1 MYYCGNVT
9 FSSNYTLAAL
19 ASAAAP
25 GLAVAGVRDGN
36 EAGPSDAA
44 LGIVRAVI
52 QDNAGRLYDVVAA
65 EGDRAKRRV
74 RERVVAART
83 LGRAK
88 EPAGLSFGV
97 ERVLKYVTGE
107 GDDNPTDGAALV
119 ILQHRE
125 GVAKPLDTLT
135 VDECS
140 SVGTAIGAIHR
151 MRGTF
156 LLDEAYPSYT
166 TQQIHDQLTA
176 WIERLKRAGHVPQ
189 EITDS
194 WSRVIATDGMWD
206 FATCPVHGGFEDGDM
221 LFDRSGLTAVYHWQ
235 SMQINDPA
243 RDLAWVF
250 AKLDDRHR
258 NAVIAA
264 YGRMMGSR
272 LDDLIML
279 RANLWLQ
286 MEQVGDFV
294 SAIDRADNARIIQ
307 FKAQVER
314 LAHQL
319 IMMSASGQDAPAGGR
334 SGAPAGAAQPGSDR
348 HPSTITVGTLLN
360 GDGGAATGTRPASA
374 RFSAARPSSASAA
387 SSTGTTRTV
396 LDSDIRPR
404 TPRVPTMPD
413 VPVANVFNDPTEIV
427 TPESETATI
436 VLPAQSF
443 TADGTGI
450 SGKIAKVAK
459 ATDGAEPSG
468 TAARP

>member
-1 MYYCGNVT
+1 M
-9 FSSNYTLAAL
+9 AAL

-36 EAGPSDAA
+36 EASASDAA
-44 LGIVRAVI
+44 LGISRAVI

-65 EGDRAKRRV
+65 EGDKAKRRV

-88 EPAGLSFGV
+88 EPAGLSFAV

-156 LLDEAYPSYT
+156 LMDEAYPAYT
-166 TQQIHDQLTA
+166 TRQIHDQLVA
-176 WIERLKRAGHVPQ
+176 WIERLKRAGHVPA
-189 EITDS
+189 EITTS
-194 WSRVIATDGMWD
+194 WSRIIATDGMWD
-206 FATCPVHGGFEDGDM
+206 FATCPVHGGFEDGDL

-243 RDLAWVF
+243 RDLAWIF

-264 YGRMMGSR
+264 YGRMMGSK

-294 SAIDRADNARIIQ
+294 SAIDRADNAKIIQ

-319 IMMSASGQDAPAGGR
+319 IMMSAASGEPSSPAPAPTDR
-334 SGAPAGAAQPGSDR
+334 SAGDDR
-348 HPSTITVGTLLN
+348 HPSTITVGTLLHE
-360 GDGGAATGTRPASA
+360 DSRTRAP
-374 RFSAARPSSASAA
+374 
-387 SSTGTTRTV
+387 
-396 LDSDIRPR
+396 DSEIRPR

-427 TPESETATI
+427 TPDSETATI

-443 TADGTGI
+443 TADATGI
-450 SGKIAKVAK
+450 SGKIAKV
-459 ATDGAEPSG
+459 DGPAAGSDTSTG
-468 TAARP
+468 TSTATAAAAAATATPKA

>member
-52 QDNAGRLYDVVAA
+52 QDNAGQLYDVVAA

-176 WIERLKRAGHVPQ
+176 WIERLRRAGHVPQ

-206 FATCPVHGGFEDGDM
+206 FATCPVHGGFEDGDL

-319 IMMSASGQDAPAGGR
+319 IMMSASGPDAPAGGR
-334 SGAPAGAAQPGSDR
+334 SGAPAGAAQAGSDR

-360 GDGGAATGTRPASA
+360 EHGSTPGTATGMRPATGV
-374 RFSAARPSSASAA
+374 AS
-387 SSTGTTRTV
+387 RTV

-450 SGKIAKVAK
+450 SGKIAKVSK
-459 ATDGAEPSG
+459 ATDGPEPSG